1 MKSID
6 LGGVKIEYPLGLA
19 PMAGVTDLVYRKICK
34 ELGAG
39 LLCTEM
45 VSAKAIVYKNKNTS
59 QLLKTETSESPV
71 AVQLFGSEPEF
82 ISKAIEMIEDE
93 PYDIL
98 DFNMG
103 CPVPKVVKNHEG
115 SSLMNE
121 PDQAEKVFSAMVR
134 TSKKPVTVK
143 MRSGFEAGNINAP
156 LIAKI
161 AEDCGVAA
169 VAVHARTREQ
179 YYSGK
184 ADWNVIKAVKEAVSI
199 PVFGNGDITD
209 GASAKACLEM
219 TGCDGLLI
227 GRAAMGDPWIFREIK
242 NYLETG
248 EIMEHPGKEE
258 IFKMIIRH
266 AKELAEEKGEY
277 IAVREMRSHAAW
289 YTHGFPK
296 AAAIRREINTVNTIE
311 ELTSLFS

>member
-6 LGGVKIEYPLGLA
+6 LGNITIEYPLGLA
-19 PMAGVTDLVYRKICK
+19 PMAGVTDSVYRKICK
-34 ELGAG
+34 ENGAG

-45 VSAKAIVYKNKNTS
+45 VSAKAIVYKNKNTAM
-59 QLLKTETSESPV
+59 LLKTAPSEGPV
-71 AVQLFGSEPEF
+71 AVQMFGSEPEF
-82 ISKAIEMIEDE
+82 IAEAIEMTADE

-115 SSLMNE
+115 SSLMSE
-121 PDQAEKVFSAMVR
+121 PELAKKIFTAMVR

-143 MRSGFEAGNINAP
+143 MRSGFDAGNINAP

-161 AEDCGVAA
+161 AEDCGVSA

-179 YYSGK
+179 FYSGK
-184 ADWNVIKAVKEAVSI
+184 ADWSVIKAVKEAVSI
-199 PVFGNGDITD
+199 PVFGNGDIRD
-209 GASAKACLEM
+209 GASAKACLDT
-219 TGCDGLLI
+219 TGCDGLLV
-227 GRAAMGDPWIFREIK
+227 GRAAMGNPWIFREIRHF
-242 NYLETG
+242 LDTG
-248 EIMEHPGKEE
+248 ETMEHPGKEE

-266 AKELAEEKGEY
+266 AKALAEEKGEY

-296 AAAIRREINTVNTIE
+296 AAALRREINTVDSIE
-311 ELTSLFS
+311 AFTALFS